1 VQHVWLAPGV
11 GGAVGAAAAR
21 SPHLAG
27 APAAPPGSRAAAPGA
42 TARARTAR
50 AQRKCRPGRG
60 RRTGQ
65 GLGRVRSVTPGRGRR
80 TPSPQVRE
88 PRPTQRVDQRV
99 RARWVLTVRFWSMPA
114 SSGADRCRTAAC
126 RPSTCYPNQQ
136 LLPQAPSETLLQ
148 HSRELAATEA
158 QASASAGAVSGG
170 RSPGSSPGAGQ
181 RHRAGPAAGA
191 TASGR
196 WERRPRER
204 PRAARIGW
212 IRIRTRIKSAPRTAW
227 RARRRSRGPA
237 PRARPGPPAARPPA
251 TARSNAPCPGA
262 RARAAKVGRV
272 RCSRHRQAGRPHQL
286 RSAQQAAVSHPPAHA
301 GGGLGGR
308 SSHAEPLGDV
318 ASGPARGHPHPD
330 PHTQQGPAPGWPQPA
345 AGPVC
350 GRAPCG

>member
-1 VQHVWLAPGV
+1 MQHVWLAPGV

-99 RARWVLTVRFWSMPA
+99 RARWVLTMRFWSMPA

-136 LLPQAPSETLLQ
+136 LLPQAPSET
-148 HSRELAATEA
+148 APA
-158 QASASAGAVSGG
+158 QQGACSDGG
-170 RSPGSSPGAGQ
+170 TGERVCRRRQRRPVAGQ
-181 RHRAGPAAGA
+181 QPRRGAA
-191 TASGR
+191 
-196 WERRPRER
+196 
-204 PRAARIGW
+204 
-212 IRIRTRIKSAPRTAW
+212 APR
-227 RARRRSRGPA
+227 RS
-237 PRARPGPPAARPPA
+237 
-251 TARSNAPCPGA
+251 SSWCD
-262 RARAAKVGRV
+262 RV
-272 RCSRHRQAGRPHQL
+272 RPMGA
-286 RSAQQAAVSHPPAHA
+286 PAE
-301 GGGLGGR
+301 R
-308 SSHAEPLGDV
+308 E
-318 ASGPARGHPHPD
+318 
-330 PHTQQGPAPGWPQPA
+330 T
-345 AGPVC
+345 
-350 GRAPCG
+350 PCGTHRLDKD